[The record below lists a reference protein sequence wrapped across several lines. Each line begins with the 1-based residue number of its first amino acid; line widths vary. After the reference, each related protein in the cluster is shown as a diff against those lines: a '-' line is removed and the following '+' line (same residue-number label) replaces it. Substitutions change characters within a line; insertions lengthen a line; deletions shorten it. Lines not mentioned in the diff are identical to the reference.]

1 MEMKCK
7 NANVIACDRSDL
19 LPKTGT
25 EKDGKTMKKNIYKT
39 VAAEPVSATS
49 GSLDVTGCHWSSG
62 AMYGGF
68 AVTRSKPPSWA
79 RRVAS
84 AGHFQWR
91 AKLLMVN
98 T

>member
-19 LPKTGT
+19 PKTGT
-25 EKDGKTMKKNIYKT
+25 EKDGKTFTKQLPLNLCLQHP
-39 VAAEPVSATS
+39 EHW
-49 GSLDVTGCHWSSG
+49 SLDVIGCHWSSG

-84 AGHFQWR
+84 AGHFR
-91 AKLLMVN
+91 GPSC
-98 T
+98 